1 MTNDQQY
8 YESLIVQGHPPEHA
22 LHYTRTYFP
31 DFYPSPQNNILP
43 QQVYYQIPVVQ
54 QQKNNRTLFIVLG
67 VGIFALAVV
76 AMLIIAVF
84 SVALF
89 ESQDSTPEFGF
100 RHDVNPIMYEE
111 LGDNQAPYNTSDYPN
126 FSSVVYIE
134 GIATDGEVYSGSG
147 VVIAERWVLTAA
159 HVMEGMKVSDT
170 FVFIGNDYE
179 SFDFRIAIKSYSI
192 HPGWPLATK
201 YSADEQ
207 DEILEEG
214 TDIALIEL
222 EESVDSSTVD
232 IAMWYNS
239 NSSSQNNE
247 LLDSKIYI
255 SGFGD
260 YSEDNSMCSE
270 HCLTD
275 SSGYFSKRRAWE
287 NTLDRIVEDIQST
300 VEYEN
305 QLEWKGGWVVYDF
318 DGPWKNHNSLASGET
333 YNFEQGDYSYAGQGN
348 SDPKPLAL
356 EGTSVAGDSGGPT
369 FALIDGNWTVIGLT
383 SHGSAAANYGDV
395 AFNTAV
401 FSHYAWI
408 CSHHELGKEIPG
420 C

>member
-1 MTNDQQY
+1 M
-8 YESLIVQGHPPEHA
+8 
-22 LHYTRTYFP
+22 
-31 DFYPSPQNNILP
+31 
-43 QQVYYQIPVVQ
+43 
-54 QQKNNRTLFIVLG
+54 
-67 VGIFALAVV
+67 
-76 AMLIIAVF
+76 
-84 SVALF
+84 
-89 ESQDSTPEFGF
+89 
-100 RHDVNPIMYEE
+100 
-111 LGDNQAPYNTSDYPN
+111 
-126 FSSVVYIE
+126 
-134 GIATDGEVYSGSG
+134 
-147 VVIAERWVLTAA
+147 TAA

-179 SFDFRIAIKSYSI
+179 SFDYRISIKSYSI

-207 DEILEEG
+207 DQILEEG

-222 EESVDSSTVD
+222 QESIDSSNVD
-232 IAMWYNS
+232 IAMWDNS
-239 NSSSQNNE
+239 TSSIQHSE
-247 LLDSKIYI
+247 LINSKIYI

-275 SSGYFSKRRAWE
+275 SDGYFSKRRAWE

-305 QLEWKGGWVVYDF
+305 QTEWKGGWVVYDF
-318 DGPWKNHNSLASGET
+318 DGPSGDQNSLASGEK
-333 YNFEQGDYSYAGQGN
+333 YNFEQGDYSYAGQGD
-348 SDPKPLAL
+348 SDSKPLPL

-369 FALIDGNWTVIGLT
+369 FGMIDGNWKVIGLT

-401 FSHYAWI
+401 FSHYDWI
-408 CSHHELGKEIPG
+408 CSHQELDKEIPG

>member
-1 MTNDQQY
+1 MSSDQQY
-8 YESLIVQGHPPEHA
+8 YESLLVQGHPPEHA

-31 DFYPSPQNNILP
+31 DFYPSHQNYIPP

-54 QQKNNRTLFIVLG
+54 QQNNNRTLIIVLG

-76 AMLIIAVF
+76 VMLIVAVL

-89 ESQDSTPEFGF
+89 DSQDPTPEFGF
-100 RHDVNPIMYEE
+100 RHDVNSIMYED
-111 LGDNQAPYNTSDYPN
+111 LGDNKAPYDTPDYPN

-134 GIATDGEVYSGSG
+134 GTATDGEIYSGSG

-179 SFDFRIAIKSYSI
+179 SFDYRISIKSYSI

-207 DEILEEG
+207 DQILEEG

-222 EESVDSSTVD
+222 QESIDSSNVD
-232 IAMWYNS
+232 IAMWDNS
-239 NSSSQNNE
+239 TSSIQHSE
-247 LLDSKIYI
+247 LINSKIYI

-275 SSGYFSKRRAWE
+275 SDGYFSKRRAWE

-305 QLEWKGGWVVYDF
+305 QTQWKGGWVVYDF
-318 DGPWKNHNSLASGET
+318 DGPSGDQNSLASGEK
-333 YNFEQGDYSYAGQGN
+333 YNFEQGDYSYAGQGD
-348 SDPKPLAL
+348 SDSKPLPL

-369 FALIDGNWTVIGLT
+369 FGMIDGNWKVIGLT

-401 FSHYAWI
+401 FSHYDWI
-408 CSHHELGKEIPG
+408 CSHQELDKEIPG

>member
-1 MTNDQQY
+1 MSSDQQY
-8 YESLIVQGHPPEHA
+8 YESLLVQGHPPEHA

-31 DFYPSPQNNILP
+31 DFYPSHQNYIPP

-54 QQKNNRTLFIVLG
+54 QQNNNRTLIIVLG

-76 AMLIIAVF
+76 VMLIVAVL

-89 ESQDSTPEFGF
+89 DSQDPTPEFGF
-100 RHDVNPIMYEE
+100 RHDVNSIMYED
-111 LGDNQAPYNTSDYPN
+111 LGDNKAPYDTPDYPN

-134 GIATDGEVYSGSG
+134 GTATDGEIYFGSG

-179 SFDFRIAIKSYSI
+179 SFDYRISIKSYSI

-207 DEILEEG
+207 DQILEEG

-222 EESVDSSTVD
+222 QESIDSSNVD
-232 IAMWYNS
+232 IAMWDNS
-239 NSSSQNNE
+239 TSSIQHSE
-247 LLDSKIYI
+247 LINSKIYI

-275 SSGYFSKRRAWE
+275 SDGYFSKRRAWE

-305 QLEWKGGWVVYDF
+305 QTEWKGGWVVYDF
-318 DGPWKNHNSLASGET
+318 DGPSGDQNSLASGEK
-333 YNFEQGDYSYAGQGN
+333 YNFEQGDYSYAGQGD
-348 SDPKPLAL
+348 SDSKPLPM

-369 FALIDGNWTVIGLT
+369 FGMIDGNWKVIGLT

-401 FSHYAWI
+401 FSHYDWI
-408 CSHHELGKEIPG
+408 CSHQELDKEIPG

>member
-1 MTNDQQY
+1 MSSDQQY
-8 YESLIVQGHPPEHA
+8 YESLLVQGHPPEHA

-31 DFYPSPQNNILP
+31 DFYPNHQNYIPP

-54 QQKNNRTLFIVLG
+54 QQNNNRTLIIVLG

-76 AMLIIAVF
+76 VMLIVAVL

-89 ESQDSTPEFGF
+89 DSQDPTPEFGF
-100 RHDVNPIMYEE
+100 RHDVNSIMYED
-111 LGDNQAPYNTSDYPN
+111 LGDNKAPYDTPDYPN

-134 GIATDGEVYSGSG
+134 GTATDGEIYSGSG

-170 FVFIGNDYE
+170 FVFIGNDYQ
-179 SFDFRIAIKSYSI
+179 SYDYRISIKSYSI

-207 DEILEEG
+207 DQILEEG

-222 EESVDSSTVD
+222 QESIDSSNVD
-232 IAMWYNS
+232 IAMWDNS
-239 NSSSQNNE
+239 TSSIQHSE
-247 LLDSKIYI
+247 LINSKIYI

-275 SSGYFSKRRAWE
+275 SDGYFSKRRAWE

-305 QLEWKGGWVVYDF
+305 QTEWKGGWVVYDF
-318 DGPWKNHNSLASGET
+318 DGPSGDQNSLASGEK
-333 YNFEQGDYSYAGQGN
+333 YNFEQGDYSYAGQGD
-348 SDPKPLAL
+348 SDSKPLPL

-369 FALIDGNWTVIGLT
+369 FGMIDGNWKVIGLT

-401 FSHYAWI
+401 FSHYDWI
-408 CSHHELGKEIPG
+408 CSHQELDKEIPG

>member
-1 MTNDQQY
+1 MSSDQQY
-8 YESLIVQGHPPEHA
+8 YESLLVQGHPPEHA

-31 DFYPSPQNNILP
+31 DFYPSHQNYIPP

-54 QQKNNRTLFIVLG
+54 QQNNNRTLIIVLG

-76 AMLIIAVF
+76 VMLIVAVL

-89 ESQDSTPEFGF
+89 DSQDPTPEFGF
-100 RHDVNPIMYEE
+100 RHDVNSIMYED
-111 LGDNQAPYNTSDYPN
+111 LGDNKAPYDTPDYPN

-134 GIATDGEVYSGSG
+134 GTATDGEIYSGSG

-179 SFDFRIAIKSYSI
+179 SFDYRISIKSYSI

-207 DEILEEG
+207 DQILEEG

-222 EESVDSSTVD
+222 QESIDSSNVD
-232 IAMWYNS
+232 IAMWDNS
-239 NSSSQNNE
+239 TSSIQHSE
-247 LLDSKIYI
+247 LINSKIYI

-275 SSGYFSKRRAWE
+275 SDGYFSKRRAWE

-305 QLEWKGGWVVYDF
+305 QTEWKGGWVVYDF
-318 DGPWKNHNSLASGET
+318 DGPSGDQNSLASGEK
-333 YNFEQGDYSYAGQGN
+333 YNFEQGDYSYAGQGD
-348 SDPKPLAL
+348 SDSKPLPL

-369 FALIDGNWTVIGLT
+369 FGMIDGNWKVIGLT

-401 FSHYAWI
+401 FSHYDWI
-408 CSHHELGKEIPG
+408 CSHQELDKEIPG